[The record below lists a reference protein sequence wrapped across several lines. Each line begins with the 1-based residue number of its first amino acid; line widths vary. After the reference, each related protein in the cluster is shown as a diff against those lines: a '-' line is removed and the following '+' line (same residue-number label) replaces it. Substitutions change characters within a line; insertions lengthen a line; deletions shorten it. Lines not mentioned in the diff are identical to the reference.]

1 MSCCVPTVVL
11 FFPSLG
17 VRAPETICSERKDGS
32 KDNSTHNNKKA
43 RIIDDQKKK
52 IDEKNCLKCKLSG
65 CFFFFFLKKKKSDI
79 QFPTVFYLCIRTAW
93 GSEGKY
99 TDTESIGPR
108 RGNRLKY
115 TQCGILSDM

>member
-52 IDEKNCLKCKLSG
+52 IDDRNCLKCKLSG
-65 CFFFFFLKKKKSDI
+65 CFFFFLLKKNKNEIFS
-79 QFPTVFYLCIRTAW
+79 FPRYSIYVF
-93 GSEGKY
+93 
-99 TDTESIGPR
+99 
-108 RGNRLKY
+108 RLHGGVRAN
-115 TQCGILSDM
+115 TQMQSQ